1 MRKIPTV
8 EELVASYWQILARS
22 IERSNVRKS
31 RAPSTLRRRNSERL
45 QRRIHGRVAA

>member
-22 IERSNVRKS
+22 IERSNVKKS
-31 RAPSTLRRRNSERL
+31 RAPSPLRRRNSERL
-45 QRRIHGRVAA
+45 RRRINGRVAA